1 MQAIPNTVS
10 HTLMLAIS
18 WKMLL
23 QVSTKVFPDARIPN
37 KSFTCDV
44 TIINA
49 AADVNPED
57 TGPDTKSIRNPIR
70 VQLMKK
76 IISTG

>member
-10 HTLMLAIS
+10 HILMFAMS
-18 WKMLL
+18 WKMLF
-23 QVSTKVFPDARIPN
+23 QVSTKVFPEAWIPN

-44 TIINA
+44 TIIRA

-70 VQLMKK
+70 
-76 IISTG
+76 IYN